1 MEQIIEIFDKC
12 LTKLKKINNRYGML
26 EEDLY
31 INRDD
36 LIKEANLLYEI
47 TKNKNL
53 SELDKYYIND
63 MNRYINKYQLF
74 KQYQIK
80 TYIKDLKEYCE

>member
-1 MEQIIEIFDKC
+1 M
-12 LTKLKKINNRYGML
+12 KLL

-31 INRDD
+31 INCDE

-47 TKNKNL
+47 AKNKNL
-53 SELDKYYIND
+53 LKLDKYYIDD

-74 KQYQIK
+74 KPHQIK

>member
-1 MEQIIEIFDKC
+1 M
-12 LTKLKKINNRYGML
+12 KLL

-31 INRDD
+31 INCDE

-47 TKNKNL
+47 AKNKNL
-53 SELDKYYIND
+53 LKLDKYYIDD

-74 KQYQIK
+74 KQHQIK

>member
-1 MEQIIEIFDKC
+1 M
-12 LTKLKKINNRYGML
+12 KLL

-31 INRDD
+31 INCDD

-47 TKNKNL
+47 AKNKNL
-53 SELDKYYIND
+53 SELDKYYVDD

-74 KQYQIK
+74 KQHQIK

>member
-1 MEQIIEIFDKC
+1 M
-12 LTKLKKINNRYGML
+12 KLL
-26 EEDLY
+26 VEDLY
-31 INRDD
+31 INCDE

-47 TKNKNL
+47 AKNKNL
-53 SELDKYYIND
+53 LKLDKYYIDD

-74 KQYQIK
+74 KQHQIK